1 MYQKQQDQLR
11 RRKFQ
16 NFPDMGKTLELV
28 RFAIEI
34 PDKTNAQ
41 STLGNELVEMV
52 YDDKPIMTI
61 VEKAKTA
68 HRLNPGCLH
77 EIMAPEL
84 ADRIL
89 NF

>member
-1 MYQKQQDQLR
+1 MYQRQQDQLR

-34 PDKTNAQ
+34 PEKTDAQ
-41 STLGNELVEMV
+41 SKLGNELVEMAYSNQPV
-52 YDDKPIMTI
+52 LSI

-68 HRLNPGCLH
+68 HRLKPGCLH